1 MSRTEKHFLGR
12 LNSPYQDHTIKSYC
26 TRNNSIFIEI
36 KSGDG
41 NGLSIYLDIDTAI
54 QFAKQLRTEI
64 NIAKQ

>member
-41 NGLSIYLDIDTAI
+41 NGLALALDIATAI